1 MFSNRKI
8 KIHRWAF
15 TLQNEALKS
24 LADNQKELF
33 TAIIEARNN
42 LDNTYSD
49 IVSDGGLDPR
59 TKYEAERFKRPWVG
73 LTDDEILDIVGRAGA
88 GYPAVVPPYTRGLFK
103 KIEDKLREK
112 NG

>member
-1 MFSNRKI
+1 MTKLEFMVR
-8 KIHRWAF
+8 AF

-42 LDNTYSD
+42 PDNTYSD

-59 TKYEAERFKRPWVG
+59 TKYEAERFKRQWVG
-73 LTDDEILDIVGRAGA
+73 LTDEEMEQVYSSIYGAGTEHENLVEMGRATEA
-88 GYPAVVPPYTRGLFK
+88 
-103 KIEDKLREK
+103 KLKEK

>member
-1 MFSNRKI
+1 MTKLEFMVR
-8 KIHRWAF
+8 AF

-42 LDNTYSD
+42 PDSTYSD

-59 TKYEAERFKRPWVG
+59 TKYEAERFKRPWVF
-73 LTDDEILDIVGRAGA
+73 LTDEEIDELLDGMSLGCCARDVRIVQ
-88 GYPAVVPPYTRGLFK
+88 
-103 KIEDKLREK
+103 EKLKEK
-112 NG
+112 NNG

>member
-1 MFSNRKI
+1 VTKLEFMVR
-8 KIHRWAF
+8 AF

-42 LDNTYSD
+42 PDNTYSD

-59 TKYEAERFKRPWVG
+59 TKYEADRFKRQWVG
-73 LTDDEILDIVGRAGA
+73 LTDEEIEKLLDEMSLGCCARDVRIVQ
-88 GYPAVVPPYTRGLFK
+88 
-103 KIEDKLREK
+103 EKLKGK
-112 NG
+112 NNG

>member
-1 MFSNRKI
+1 MVR
-8 KIHRWAF
+8 AF

-42 LDNTYSD
+42 PDSTYSD

-59 TKYEAERFKRPWVG
+59 TKYEAERFKRPWVF
-73 LTDDEILDIVGRAGA
+73 LTDEEIDELLDGMSLGCCARDVRIVQ
-88 GYPAVVPPYTRGLFK
+88 
-103 KIEDKLREK
+103 EKLKEK
-112 NG
+112 NNG